1 MRKVAAVC
9 LLLLALAC
17 LGARAET
24 DREAY
29 VVSTDDGMPMVVGRD
44 GELIYPSGQFTS
56 IYDLLYG
63 DEGTQLF
70 AVSDGKHTVTDEY
83 GWESALEALADA
95 QGNVLTDMRY
105 SLWSYCPGSD
115 SVIFARDGL
124 MGALDAQG
132 NELFAGPYEQLED
145 IGDSF
150 LAMKGGALV
159 AIDRAGNETDTG
171 IACEGFFVSGD
182 RACVTDADGVTRIL
196 DERGTTVAQ
205 LAEGQNVSYAAGPYF
220 VVYGQ
225 GDAFFSPVGLLD
237 RNGQEALPMVYS
249 SIALYEGVPGA
260 PIVAEAAGGAALFDV
275 VTLENT
281 GFIPLKENGWISVPG
296 GNRLVAYDPDGPEQ
310 VYDYQGNFIG
320 TLPENASLYGGATF
334 SDGGETVFSLYQY
347 DGAGE
352 STCYLVDAQLN
363 RVSEE
368 AYRQIS
374 FVSWQNGQGR
384 YIVVDYDTVP
394 MDGYESY
401 VPGSMRNAL
410 IDEAGNPLLA
420 MEYES
425 MTALAPDRY
434 WVKRVDE
441 WGLIDETGHW
451 YYRQSAYTE
460 LMD

>member
-1 MRKVAAVC
+1 M
-9 LLLLALAC
+9 
-17 LGARAET
+17 
-24 DREAY
+24 
-29 VVSTDDGMPMVVGRD
+29 
-44 GELIYPSGQFTS
+44 
-56 IYDLLYG
+56 
-63 DEGTQLF
+63 
-70 AVSDGKHTVTDEY
+70 
-83 GWESALEALADA
+83 
-95 QGNVLTDMRY
+95 
-105 SLWSYCPGSD
+105 
-115 SVIFARDGL
+115 
-124 MGALDAQG
+124 
-132 NELFAGPYEQLED
+132 
-145 IGDSF
+145 
-150 LAMKGGALV
+150 

-363 RVSEE
+363 RVGEE

>member
-1 MRKVAAVC
+1 MYKR
-9 LLLLALAC
+9 
-17 LGARAET
+17 
-24 DREAY
+24 
-29 VVSTDDGMPMVVGRD
+29 
-44 GELIYPSGQFTS
+44 Q
-56 IYDLLYG
+56 
-63 DEGTQLF
+63 
-70 AVSDGKHTVTDEY
+70 
-83 GWESALEALADA
+83 
-95 QGNVLTDMRY
+95 
-105 SLWSYCPGSD
+105 
-115 SVIFARDGL
+115 
-124 MGALDAQG
+124 
-132 NELFAGPYEQLED
+132 
-145 IGDSF
+145 
-150 LAMKGGALV
+150 
-159 AIDRAGNETDTG
+159 
-171 IACEGFFVSGD
+171 
-182 RACVTDADGVTRIL
+182 
-196 DERGTTVAQ
+196 
-205 LAEGQNVSYAAGPYF
+205 
-220 VVYGQ
+220 
-225 GDAFFSPVGLLD
+225 
-237 RNGQEALPMVYS
+237 
-249 SIALYEGVPGA
+249 
-260 PIVAEAAGGAALFDV
+260 
-275 VTLENT
+275 
-281 GFIPLKENGWISVPG
+281 PLKENGWISVPG

-384 YIVVDYDTVP
+384 YIVVNYDTVP